1 MVHSDETQ
9 MIRDHAY
16 AIWQAE
22 GYPDGRALEHWLM
35 AERQRLASDPSQPWY
50 EANGFEGEIAFMRR
64 MLWSAQ
70 PFVAE
75 TATYH

>member
-1 MVHSDETQ
+1 MVHSDENQ
-9 MIRDHAY
+9 MIRDRAY

-35 AERQRLASDPSQPWY
+35 AERQRHASDPSQPWY
-50 EANGFEGEIAFMRR
+50 QANGVEGEIAFMRR
-64 MLWSAQ
+64 MLWSTQ